1 MCLPADRRPAGI
13 FLLPLLGIVF
23 LPFAILI
30 YVLLSTPG
38 IGLTGWEWCW
48 VVVAGLFDIVHR
60 AAGASQRSQF
70 PGRQSTV

>member
-1 MCLPADRRPAGI
+1 MCLPADRRPAGT

-38 IGLTGWEWCW
+38 IGLTG
-48 VVVAGLFDIVHR
+48 
-60 AAGASQRSQF
+60 
-70 PGRQSTV
+70 